1 MSCLLTIEFGYT
13 CTFSLIKLFAVEN
26 DMYLP
31 FYRNK
36 SVLPRK
42 SRNKHKPLFLVS
54 FSIVKMQGFDIHCC
68 CV

>member
-31 FYRNK
+31 FYGNK

-42 SRNKHKPLFLVS
+42 SRNKHKPWL
-54 FSIVKMQGFDIHCC
+54 
-68 CV
+68 